1 MKSDSFIYTTY
12 ILSTKEKVWEA
23 LTEAKHTKQYF
34 FGCEV
39 QSDWQEGSSIS
50 YFRGDGELDVEG
62 EILTAVPY
70 EKLSF
75 TWKHVDDQVR
85 EKPLVV
91 TFKIKEVGE
100 AVKLTLLHENLLS
113 TDLSEEEDTFYGL
126 NNGWPAIVSN
136 LKTYL
141 ETGRT
146 LSPMDL

>member
-1 MKSDSFIYTTY
+1 MKDDSFIYTTY
-12 ILSTKEKVWEA
+12 ILATKEKVWEA
-23 LTEAKHTKQYF
+23 LTRAEHTKHYF

-39 QSDWQEGSSIS
+39 QSDWREGSSIQ
-50 YFRGDGELDVEG
+50 YFRGNGELDVDG
-62 EILTAVPY
+62 DILTVVPY
-70 EKLSF
+70 EKLAF
-75 TWKHVDDQVR
+75 TWKHVDDQER

-91 TFKIKEVGE
+91 TFKVKEFGE

-113 TDLSEEEDTFYGL
+113 TDLSDEEDTFYGL
-126 NNGWPAIVSN
+126 NNGWPAILSN